1 MPPAHLPEPGDPR
14 VIYVLDLSGF
24 VFRAYHA
31 LPPLSNKKGEPTHAI
46 HGVVSMIQ
54 KILAERKPPYF
65 AVAVDPKR
73 DTSFRRAIYAEYKA
87 TRKDTPVDLPQQA
100 ARVREIAEAYGLPV
114 LEAETFEADDIIA
127 TVIRVAKARGLRIVI
142 ASADKDLLQL
152 VGDPA
157 VVMYDSMREKVF
169 GPDETVE
176 KLGVGPHQVRDY
188 LALVGDTSDNVP
200 GVPSVGPKT
209 AVQLLTE
216 HGSLDGVYA
225 ALESIPKK
233 GLKEKLGTHKDD
245 AYLSQ
250 RLVSLRDDV
259 PLPKLEGS
267 DEEILAALR
276 VRDPDLGRLASLF
289 GELELYRAQAELDR
303 SRPSAR
309 EARAKAIAQSV
320 FRAPS
325 LEILSDAGAL
335 HAFVSAI
342 PSEAVLGVRAV
353 TEGLDLHRTALVGIG
368 LGIGG
373 DKPRAAYVPV
383 GHVYLGRPPSMRP
396 AEAVSQLAQHLP
408 TLRARGVTIAF
419 HDAKEDL
426 LALAR
431 EGAELTLAISD
442 TSSDFDTMLASY
454 LLHADSHAHAL
465 EAVAKELLSVE
476 LPELAVAEK
485 RSQRVRLSERTIEEV
500 AKVAG
505 PTASAIAQLLP
516 PLRAHLDAESLA
528 GVLKELELPLV
539 NVLVSLERTGVAID
553 VARLGTMASTLEARL
568 TELEKRCHEAAG
580 HPFQVGS
587 PRALEAVL
595 FDELGL
601 PVKKRTKTAR
611 STDADVLEELA
622 ELHPLPAAIL
632 ELRAAQKLKSTYV
645 DALPRQLDPADR
657 RVHTRFNQAVAAT
670 GRLSSSE
677 PNLQNIPIRTEEG
690 RAIREAFVAP
700 PGHVIL
706 SADYS
711 QIELRVLA
719 HLSEDP
725 ELSSAFIEDVDVHV
739 KTASAIFGVPEAG
752 VTRDQRGRAKTV
764 NFAVIYGQAE
774 RALARNLG
782 IEEAEAK
789 RYIAA
794 FFSRYA
800 GVARYLDDLVT
811 EARRTGSVRTML
823 GRRREV
829 PDIHAR
835 NWSQRFA
842 AERIARNTPIQGTAA
857 DILKIAM
864 IRIDRR
870 LRDAGMATRMILTV
884 HDELVFEV
892 PEREVEQARTIVRG
906 TMETAVELRV
916 PLLVEDG
923 VGPTWGSAH

>member
-31 LPPLSNKKGEPTHAI
+31 LPPLSNKRGEPTHAI

-54 KILAERKPPYF
+54 KILADRRPPYF

-73 DTSFRRAIYAEYKA
+73 DTSFRRAIYPEYKA
-87 TRKDTPVDLPQQA
+87 TRKDTPVDLPGQA
-100 ARVREIAEAYGLPV
+100 VRVRAIAEAYGLPV
-114 LEAETFEADDIIA
+114 LEAETFEADDVIA
-127 TVIRVAKARGLRIVI
+127 TVIRAARARGLRVVI

-152 VGDPA
+152 VGDPD

-169 GPDETVE
+169 GPEETVE
-176 KLGVGPHQVRDY
+176 KLGVGPAQVRDY
-188 LALVGDTSDNVP
+188 LALVGDSSDNVP

-209 AVQLLTE
+209 AVQLLHE

-225 ALESIPKK
+225 ALETIPKK
-233 GLKEKLGTHKDD
+233 GLREKLGAHKED
-245 AYLSQ
+245 AYLSR

-259 PLPKLEGS
+259 PIAALDGS
-267 DEEILAALR
+267 EEAVLAALR
-276 VRDPDLGRLASLF
+276 VREPDLARLTTLF
-289 GELELYRAQAELDR
+289 SELELHRAQAELDR

-309 EARAKAIAQSV
+309 EARARALPRAV
-320 FRAPS
+320 FRAPTV
-325 LEILSDAGAL
+325 EILGDLDAL
-335 HAFVSAI
+335 RAFASAI
-342 PSEAVLGVRAV
+342 PSGSVLGVRTV
-353 TEGLDLHRTALVGIG
+353 TENLDLHRTALVGVG
-368 LGIGG
+368 LGHDGSA
-373 DKPRAAYVPV
+373 PRAAYVPV
-383 GHVYLGRPPSMRP
+383 GHVYLGRPASMRP
-396 AEAVSQLAQHLP
+396 PELVRELADLLP
-408 TLRARGVTIAF
+408 ELRARGVTVAF
-419 HDAKEDL
+419 HDAKAEL
-426 LALAR
+426 LALSR
-431 EGAELTLAISD
+431 EGTEVALD
-442 TSSDFDTMLASY
+442 PSDFDTMLASY
-454 LLHADSHAHAL
+454 LLHADSHAHGL
-465 EAVAKELLSVE
+465 GAVAEVLLSAA
-476 LPELAVAEK
+476 LPELPVAEK

-500 AKVAG
+500 AKVAA
-505 PTASAIAQLLP
+505 PAASAIAQLLP
-516 PLRAHLDAESLA
+516 PLRAHLEAESLDR
-528 GVLKELELPLV
+528 VLRDIELPLV
-539 NVLVSLERTGVAID
+539 SVLVALERTGVAID
-553 VARLGTMASTLEARL
+553 VARLGAMATTLEARL
-568 TELEKRCHEAAG
+568 VTLEERCHQAAG
-580 HPFQVGS
+580 HVFQVGS
-587 PRALEAVL
+587 PRALETVL

-645 DALPRQLDPADR
+645 DALPRQIDPSDR

-700 PGHVIL
+700 PGHAIL

-725 ELSSAFIEDVDVHV
+725 ELSSAFIEDVDVHI
-739 KTASAIFGVPEAG
+739 KTASAIFGVPEAA
-752 VTRDQRGRAKTV
+752 VTREQRGRAKTV

-774 RALARNLG
+774 RALARSLD

-800 GVARYLDDLVT
+800 GVARYLDELVA

-829 PDIHAR
+829 PDILAR

-870 LRDAGMATRMILTV
+870 LREAGLATKMILTV

-892 PEREVEQARTIVRG
+892 PEAEIDRARALVRG
-906 TMETAVELRV
+906 TMESAVELRV

>member
-1 MPPAHLPEPGDPR
+1 MPAHLPEPGDPR

-54 KILAERKPPYF
+54 KILAERRPPFF

-87 TRKDTPVDLPQQA
+87 TRKDTPIDLVPQAQ
-100 ARVREIAEAYGLPV
+100 RVREIAEAYGLPV

-127 TVIRVAKARGLRIVI
+127 TVVRFAKAHGLRVVI

-152 VGDPA
+152 VGDPD

-176 KLGVGPHQVRDY
+176 KLGIGPAQVRDY

-225 ALESIPKK
+225 ALGSIAKK
-233 GLKEKLGTHKDD
+233 GLKDKLTAHRDD

-250 RLVSLRDDV
+250 RLVRLREDV
-259 PLPKLEGS
+259 PLPALEAHGA
-267 DEEILAALR
+267 EAAEALR
-276 VRDPDLGRLASLF
+276 VREPDLAKLGALF
-289 GELELYRAQAELDR
+289 TELELYRAQAELDR
-303 SRPSAR
+303 SRPGAR
-309 EARAKAIAQSV
+309 EARQKALPTATFKEPSV
-320 FRAPS
+320 
-325 LEILSDAGAL
+325 EILTAAGAL

-342 PSEAVLGVRAV
+342 PEGAVLGLRAV
-353 TEGLDLHRTALVGIG
+353 TEDLDLHRTVLVGVA
-368 LGIGG
+368 LGTAG
-373 DKPRAAYVPV
+373 DKPRSAYVPV

-396 AEAVSQLAQHLP
+396 EEAAHLVAELVP
-408 TLRARGVTIAF
+408 MLRARGVTIAF
-419 HDAKEDL
+419 HDAKDDL

-431 EGAELTLAISD
+431 EGAEIAIAP
-442 TSSDFDTMLASY
+442 TDFDSMLASY

-465 EAVAKELLSVE
+465 GDVAEALLSVT
-476 LPELAVAEK
+476 LPALATPEK
-485 RSQRVRLSERTIEEV
+485 RSQRVRLSERTVEEV
-500 AKVAG
+500 ARVAAPG
-505 PTASAIAQLLP
+505 ASAIAQLVI
-516 PLRAHLDAESLA
+516 PLRTHLASESLD
-528 GVLKELELPLV
+528 GVLRELELPLLD
-539 NVLVSLERTGVAID
+539 VLVRLERTGVAID
-553 VARLGTMASTLEARL
+553 VAKLATMASALEARL
-568 TELEKRCHEAAG
+568 VTLEKRCHEAAG

-587 PRALEAVL
+587 PRALETVL

-622 ELHPLPAAIL
+622 ELHELPSAIL

-645 DALPRQLDPADR
+645 DALPRQIDPSDR

-670 GRLSSSE
+670 GRLSSSD
-677 PNLQNIPIRTEEG
+677 PNLQNIPIRTDEG

-700 PGHVIL
+700 PGHSIL

-725 ELSSAFIEDVDVHV
+725 ELSSAFIENVDVHV
-739 KTASAIFGVPEAG
+739 KTASAIFGVPEAA
-752 VTRDQRGRAKTV
+752 VTREQRGRAKTV

-811 EARRTGSVRTML
+811 EARRTGSVRTMM

-857 DILKIAM
+857 DILKVAM
-864 IRIDRR
+864 IRIDQR
-870 LRDAGMATRMILTV
+870 LREARMASRMILTV

-892 PEREVEQARTIVRG
+892 PHTEVTEARVLVRR
-906 TMETAVELRV
+906 TMEDAAELRV

>member
-1 MPPAHLPEPGDPR
+1 MPAAHLPEPGDPS

-31 LPPLSNKKGEPTHAI
+31 LPPLSNKRGEPTHAI

-54 KILAERKPPYF
+54 KILAERRPPYF

-73 DTSFRRAIYAEYKA
+73 DTSFRRAIYPEYKA
-87 TRKDTPVDLPQQA
+87 TRKDTPLDLIPQA
-100 ARVREIAEAYGLPV
+100 ERVREIAEAYGLPV

-127 TVIRVAKARGLRIVI
+127 TVVKFAKAEGLRIVI

-169 GPDETVE
+169 GPEETIE
-176 KLGVGPHQVRDY
+176 KLGVRPDQVRDY
-188 LALVGDTSDNVP
+188 LSLVGDTSDNVP
-200 GVPSVGPKT
+200 GVRSVGPKT
-209 AVQLLTE
+209 AVQLLTD
-216 HGSLDGVYA
+216 HASLDGVYA
-225 ALESIPKK
+225 AIESITKK
-233 GLKEKLGTHKDD
+233 ALKEKLGIHKDD

-250 RLVSLRDDV
+250 RLVALRDDV
-259 PLPKLEGS
+259 PLRALSLEGE
-267 DEEILAALR
+267 DRLAGLR
-276 VRDPDLGRLASLF
+276 VREPDFARLSGLF
-289 GELELYRAQAELDR
+289 TELELYRAQAELDR

-309 EARAKAIAQSV
+309 EARQKALPTVTFKPPSV
-320 FRAPS
+320 
-325 LEILSDAGAL
+325 EILADAGAL
-335 HAFVSAI
+335 HAFVSAV
-342 PSEAVLGVRAV
+342 PEGAALGVHAV
-353 TEGLDLHRTALVGIG
+353 TEELDLHRTALVGLA
-368 LGIGG
+368 LGIDGVS
-373 DKPRAAYVPV
+373 PRSAYVPV
-383 GHVYLGRPPSMRP
+383 GHVYLGKPPSMRS
-396 AEAVSQLAQHLP
+396 ADAVRELAGHLDA
-408 TLRARGVTIAF
+408 LRARGVTIAF

-426 LALAR
+426 LAIAR
-431 EGAELTLAISD
+431 EGVDLALD
-442 TSSDFDTMLASY
+442 HGDLDTMLASY
-454 LLHADSHAHAL
+454 VLHADTHAHGL
-465 EAVAKELLSVE
+465 SELAKSVLSAE
-476 LPELAVAEK
+476 LPELSVAEK
-485 RSQRVRLSERTIEEV
+485 RSQRVRLSERTVEEV
-500 AKVAG
+500 ARVVG
-505 PTASAIAQLLP
+505 PSASAIAQLAR
-516 PLRAHLDAESLA
+516 PLHARLEVESLS
-528 GVLKELELPLV
+528 GVMKDLELPLV
-539 NVLVSLERTGVAID
+539 NVLASLEKTGVAID
-553 VARLGTMASTLEARL
+553 VARLGAMATTLEAKL
-568 TELEKRCHEAAG
+568 IELEQRCHAAAG
-580 HPFQVGS
+580 HAFQVGS
-587 PRALEAVL
+587 PRALETVL

-622 ELHPLPAAIL
+622 ELHPLPSAIL

-645 DALPRQLDPADR
+645 DALPRQLDPHDR

-677 PNLQNIPIRTEEG
+677 PNLQNIPIRTDEG

-739 KTASAIFGVPEAG
+739 KTASAIFGVPEAA
-752 VTRDQRGRAKTV
+752 VTREQRGRAKTV

-774 RALARNLG
+774 RALARNLD

-794 FFSRYA
+794 FFSRYD
-800 GVARYLDDLVT
+800 GVARYLDELVT
-811 EARRTGSVRTML
+811 EARRTGSVRTMM

-857 DILKIAM
+857 DILKVAM
-864 IRIDRR
+864 IRIDRG
-870 LRDAGMATRMILTV
+870 LREQGLATRMILTV

-892 PEREVEQARTIVRG
+892 PEAEIDRARALVRT
-906 TMETAVELRV
+906 TMQNAAELRV